1 MANLIPYGRGARGLS
16 STGFEDFYNMLD
28 DFFTDPWLSGRRA
41 REGFKLDV
49 QRSDKEYLIEA
60 ELPGVNKEEVSL
72 DLRDGTLSIAVN
84 REENV
89 NEEKKNYIHR
99 ERRVSSMSRSVY
111 LGDVDANAVSAK
123 LDNGVL
129 KITVPVKTPVDNT
142 CRIEIQ

>member
-1 MANLIPYGRGARGLS
+1 MANLIPYGTGKRGLAT
-16 STGFEDFYNMLD
+16 TGFEDFYNMLD
-28 DFFTDPWLSGRRA
+28 DFFTDPWLSGRRV

-49 QRSDKEYLIEA
+49 QQTDKEYLIEA

-72 DLRDGTLSIAVN
+72 DLRDGTLSISVN

-111 LGDVDANAVSAK
+111 LGDVDADAVSAK

-129 KITVPVKTPVDNT
+129 KISVPVKTPVDST
-142 CRIEIQ
+142 RRIEIQ

>member
-1 MANLIPYGRGARGLS
+1 MANLIPYGTGKRGLAT
-16 STGFEDFYNMLD
+16 TGFEDFYNMLD
-28 DFFTDPWLSGRRA
+28 DFFTDPWLSGRRV

-49 QRSDKEYLIEA
+49 QQTDKEYLIEA

-72 DLRDGTLSIAVN
+72 DLRDGTLSISVN

-99 ERRVSSMSRSVY
+99 ERRVSSMSRSVH
-111 LGDVDANAVSAK
+111 LGDVDADAVSAK

-129 KITVPVKTPVDNT
+129 KISVPVKTPVDST
-142 CRIEIQ
+142 RRIEIQ

>member
-16 STGFEDFYNMLD
+16 TTGFEDFYNMLD
-28 DFFTDPWLSGRRA
+28 DFFTDPWFSGRHV

-49 QRSDKEYLIEA
+49 QRTDKEYLIEA

-84 REENV
+84 REESK
-89 NEEKKNYIHR
+89 NEENKNYIHR

-111 LGDVDANAVSAK
+111 LGDVDADAVNAK

-129 KITVPVKTPVDNT
+129 KISIPIKALADSTR
-142 CRIEIQ
+142 RIQIQ